1 MTKRFGARWARGTL
15 IVAVVGILSIGS
27 LAARPTHAQDAT
39 AAKTLDKGGTSL
51 RWIPDSAAIYS
62 TSLRNRE
69 KFEAIAKSKAWAKLR
84 ELPAVKMAWQMYE
97 TQAASPE
104 SGPGKVQAALEDP
117 QVQDLMDLLADMV
130 SDEIFVYGDAD
141 MVDFFGLLQ
150 EVGGAMRYGP
160 ALVELSGR
168 KKDLSKDDVQAMILL
183 GALSHNVDAVKV
195 PGMVLGFKLEDKSRA
210 VLNLGKLELI
220 AGFALKQN
228 PRFAECLKRTKIGGS
243 EYLVLTLKGGMVPWD
258 QLPLERFRRL
268 ETEPG
273 SVDKLVAKLK
283 KESLV
288 VAVGL
293 REDYL
298 LLAVGSSTDILAR
311 LGQGTSLAERPEM
324 APLAKF
330 ADKRIASIGY
340 VSKALAQ
347 VASGNEQNIDDL
359 LEFAEQAI
367 PRAGLTDEQQAQI
380 RKDALALAADIK
392 QILPAPGAM
401 MSVAFLTDRGVE
413 GYTYDWGTQP
423 GLVAGQPLG
432 LLEHVGGSP
441 ILAVVSRSKVSID
454 GYDGLTKWLG
464 VGYGYFEKYGLP
476 QMKESDR
483 ENFKRVAELVGPVLK
498 RLNDTNRDLFLPAL
512 DGQGGLVID
521 AKLKSKQFIKTLPET
536 DEAMP
541 MAEPAIVLGVK
552 DPDLMRRALVEY
564 WAIAHAALGVAVK
577 IDPKAADVQLPEP
590 ETVDTDNGQMFVF
603 TPPDACPV
611 DKQIAPNVGLGKTVC
626 VLSMSKDHT
635 ERLLKATPLKVG
647 GVLAKTDRP
656 LAMAACFDWEG
667 LVGAARPWVAMATDR
682 ILEDKM
688 GAEQVKA
695 QAPAI
700 KSQVNTVL
708 DVLSVLRHITSETYE
723 EDGVMVTHTLTEIRD
738 LD

>member
-1 MTKRFGARWARGTL
+1 MPRT
-15 IVAVVGILSIGS
+15 
-27 LAARPTHAQDAT
+27 RPRPRRSTRT
-39 AAKTLDKGGTSL
+39 ATSL
-51 RWIPDSAAIYS
+51 RWIPDNAAIYS

-69 KFEAIAKSKAWAKLR
+69 KFEAIAKSQAWAKLR

-117 QVQDLMDLLADMV
+117 QVQDLMALLADMV

-141 MVDFFGLLQ
+141 MVDFFGLMQ

-168 KKDLSKDDVQAMILL
+168 KKDLSKDDIQAMILL
-183 GALSHNVDAVKV
+183 GVLSDNVDAVKV

-243 EYLVLTLKGGMVPWD
+243 EYLVLTLKGDMVPWD

-298 LLAVGSSTDILAR
+298 LLAVGSSTDVLAR

-347 VASGNEQNIDDL
+347 AANGNEQNIDDL
-359 LEFAEQAI
+359 LEFAEQAL

-392 QILPAPGAM
+392 QILPDPGAM

-454 GYDGLTKWLG
+454 HYDGFVRWLG

-483 ENFKRVAELVGPVLK
+483 ENFHQVAELVSPDSRTAQRDQPRVVPSRPGRARRPGHRRQAHEQAVHQDPARDRRSHADGRARDRAGRQGP
-498 RLNDTNRDLFLPAL
+498 RP
-512 DGQGGLVID
+512 D
-521 AKLKSKQFIKTLPET
+521 APG
-536 DEAMP
+536 AGR
-541 MAEPAIVLGVK
+541 VLG
-552 DPDLMRRALVEY
+552 
-564 WAIAHAALGVAVK
+564 
-577 IDPKAADVQLPEP
+577 
-590 ETVDTDNGQMFVF
+590 
-603 TPPDACPV
+603 
-611 DKQIAPNVGLGKTVC
+611 
-626 VLSMSKDHT
+626 
-635 ERLLKATPLKVG
+635 
-647 GVLAKTDRP
+647 DRP
-656 LAMAACFDWEG
+656 RG
-667 LVGAARPWVAMATDR
+667 VGRGREDRSQGCRCATARAGD
-682 ILEDKM
+682 
-688 GAEQVKA
+688 G
-695 QAPAI
+695 
-700 KSQVNTVL
+700 
-708 DVLSVLRHITSETYE
+708 RH
-723 EDGVMVTHTLTEIRD
+723 R
-738 LD
+738 